1 MVYYD
6 TTYTNGVIAVRE
18 KKLLKDKVFRLCEL
32 GAEEGFRMLLDNGF
46 GGGAETATSVHD
58 YEKLIVAEENAIDGF
73 IREYAPTASEKGY
86 LLGVRD
92 FHNAKALLKAAH
104 LGRTAEGMLTSE
116 GLISVDLIA
125 DCVKKGDFSG
135 IKELNA
141 YLAAACEEVF
151 AGLQDGLT
159 GAEVGEIFE
168 KAQYEY
174 LFSVAK
180 KKPALKKLLS
190 AKVDMTNILTAFRC
204 TDADVA
210 RKKYLSGGNLSAET
224 LDLLFLSDKET
235 GLEVFGKTQY
245 KGFVALCFS
254 AREER
259 KPCTEAEKIL
269 GGYEQEYFA
278 ERKYELSKNEPF
290 LYYVFRRRQENANVR
305 IAIGCLLAGL
315 SEHET
320 RKRIRL

>member
-18 KKLLKDKVFRLCEL
+18 KKLLKEKVFRLCEL
-32 GAEEGFRMLLDNGF
+32 GAEEGFRMLLDSGF
-46 GGGAETATSVHD
+46 GGGAETATNVHD
-58 YEKLIVAEENAIDGF
+58 YEKLIVAEEKDVDAF
-73 IREYAPTASEKGY
+73 IREYAPTISEMAY
-86 LLGVRD
+86 LLGPRD
-92 FHNAKALLKAAH
+92 FHNAKALVKAEH
-104 LGRTAEGMLTSE
+104 LGRNTESMLTSE
-116 GLISVDLIA
+116 GLIPIELLSE
-125 DCVKKGDFSG
+125 CVTKKDFSE
-135 IKELNA
+135 IKGLNS
-141 YLAAACEEVF
+141 YLGTACEEVST
-151 AGLQDGLT
+151 GLQGGLT

-180 KKPALKKLLS
+180 KKPVLKKLLS

-204 TDADVA
+204 ADADLA
-210 RKKYLSGGNLSAET
+210 RRKYLSGGNLSVEA
-224 LDLLFLSDKET
+224 LDSLFLSDKET
-235 GLEVFGKTQY
+235 SLEEFGRTEY
-245 KGFVALCFS
+245 KAFVELCFS

-259 KPCTEAEKIL
+259 KPCTEAERIL
-269 GGYEQEYFA
+269 GGYDRTYFE

-305 IAIGCLLAGL
+305 IAIGGLLAGL
-315 SEHET
+315 NEQET

>member
-1 MVYYD
+1 M
-6 TTYTNGVIAVRE
+6 
-18 KKLLKDKVFRLCEL
+18 
-32 GAEEGFRMLLDNGF
+32 
-46 GGGAETATSVHD
+46 
-58 YEKLIVAEENAIDGF
+58 
-73 IREYAPTASEKGY
+73 
-86 LLGVRD
+86 
-92 FHNAKALLKAAH
+92 
-104 LGRTAEGMLTSE
+104 
-116 GLISVDLIA
+116 
-125 DCVKKGDFSG
+125 
-135 IKELNA
+135 
-141 YLAAACEEVF
+141 
-151 AGLQDGLT
+151 
-159 GAEVGEIFE
+159 
-168 KAQYEY
+168 
-174 LFSVAK
+174 AK